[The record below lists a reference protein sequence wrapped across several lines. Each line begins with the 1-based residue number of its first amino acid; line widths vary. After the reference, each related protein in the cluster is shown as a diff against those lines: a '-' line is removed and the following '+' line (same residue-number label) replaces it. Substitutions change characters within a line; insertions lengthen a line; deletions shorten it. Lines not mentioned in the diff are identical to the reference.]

1 MVDKEEICVPS
12 LSSRLPE
19 TLFQFQQKRYLCDVM
34 IVTANGFIPAHRLVL
49 VAGSQFFYEADTTRN
64 SVDPTDPNFH
74 LNYDIEDVRKVVNL
88 LYTGKMIISKF
99 NVERIAAICAEL
111 RITEALEKCL
121 VFMTEVGVSNHVM
134 MSFVDLPEKSGQDTC
149 ATDFLND
156 SSSENQSASNTL
168 SKEIEKKGTSFDS
181 KFKRKLSSEEEVN
194 GAEKS
199 QKRPKRAYNK
209 KGTKNKEIKT
219 SNVGDTEKHSAESV
233 ITIQPFLSDN
243 ESNQTRDSIGNVTT
257 PSEDSNPISDS
268 SRPELSSAKEMT
280 YLKEEPSANSE
291 SCMFLDFNNLQ
302 VYQKKVP
309 AGKLTKQFDPDGAIT
324 EAMEKD
330 QEFLDSGQVEKR
342 LNCRKCK
349 MVFKDVE
356 ALTEHRREIH
366 PSNFK
371 KQRFVCDIC
380 NAKPNN
386 RPTLVEHKFKK
397 HGIPYDKAQY
407 PIYKCQ
413 EGVGT
418 CIILNKYTCIKN
430 LIAFQ

>member
-1 MVDKEEICVPS
+1 MVDNEEIRVSS

-34 IVTANGFIPAHRLVL
+34 IVTANGFIPAHRVVL

-88 LYTGKMIISKF
+88 LYTGKMTISKF

-149 ATDFLND
+149 ATNFLND
-156 SSSENQSASNTL
+156 SSCENQAVSNT
-168 SKEIEKKGTSFDS
+168 SSQEIEKNGTPVDS

-194 GAEKS
+194 DAEKS

-209 KGTKNKEIKT
+209 KGTKSKNKETET
-219 SNVGDTEKHSAESV
+219 SNVDDTKNHSVESV

-243 ESNQTRDSIGNVTT
+243 ESNQTRDSIGNVTNQ
-257 PSEDSNPISDS
+257 SEDSNPISDS
-268 SRPELSSAKEMT
+268 FRPDLSSVKEMT
-280 YLKEEPSANSE
+280 CPKEELSANSE

-309 AGKLTKQFDPDGAIT
+309 AAKLTKQFDPDGAIT

-418 CIILNKYTCIKN
+418 CIMLKKYTCKSDC
-430 LIAFQ
+430 FH